1 MKVVDS
7 KNKPITI
14 TNNTNET
21 IKYRL
26 VIEKSNKTT
35 LDVQY
40 IKYQLSAGD
49 HYIEP
54 KRLDSNIWET
64 DNISQELSVKGTNY
78 ILIER
83 TLEPM
88 ETDKIR
94 LMLWTDYDR
103 IPNSMQNKYFYGTIK
118 IYAWQEIKLN
128 V

>member
-1 MKVVDS
+1 VPLHPLRIENNIETYDV
-7 KNKPITI
+7 KPVSVCCVKG
-14 TNNTNET
+14 N
-21 IKYRL
+21 
-26 VIEKSNKTT
+26 V
-35 LDVQY
+35 
-40 IKYQLSAGD
+40 
-49 HYIEP
+49 
-54 KRLDSNIWET
+54 
-64 DNISQELSVKGTNY
+64 ISQELSVKGTNY